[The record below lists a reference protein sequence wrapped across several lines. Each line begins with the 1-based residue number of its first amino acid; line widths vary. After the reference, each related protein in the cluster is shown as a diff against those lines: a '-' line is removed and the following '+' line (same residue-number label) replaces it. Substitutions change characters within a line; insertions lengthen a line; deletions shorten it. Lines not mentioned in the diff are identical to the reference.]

1 MLLSFMWMIWPKS
14 FQLVSLLKL
23 PQFLLDEV
31 EEVSALKATAAAV
44 QTHDYGVEGADQH
57 RCPVHLKLLRHHLT
71 TGGAVP
77 NRVHQTRQNLP
88 CWRTSDQTKA
98 SEQGQIHYSK
108 TKLLF
113 CFYMIYNKAT
123 GWMLMKYL
131 GHISQMM
138 YQKIINILHCDLTL
152 FLTIRHIYKTKWCK
166 KSCWPDIV
174 RQNLLKNKK

>member
-1 MLLSFMWMIWPKS
+1 MWMIWPKS

-57 RCPVHLKLLRHHLT
+57 RGPVHLKLLRHHLT

-77 NRVHQTRQNLP
+77 NSTSNPSEPAMLEDIWSNKSLRTRP
-88 CWRTSDQTKA
+88 
-98 SEQGQIHYSK
+98 IHYNK

-113 CFYMIYNKAT
+113 CFYMISNKPT
-123 GWMLMKYL
+123 GWMLWW
-131 GHISQMM
+131 
-138 YQKIINILHCDLTL
+138 NIWVTFHKLCTKKLLIYCTVTWLFAL
-152 FLTIRHIYKTKWCK
+152 FLTISIFTK
-166 KSCWPDIV
+166 
-174 RQNLLKNKK
+174 QNDAKNHAGLT

>member
-1 MLLSFMWMIWPKS
+1 MWMIWPKS

-57 RCPVHLKLLRHHLT
+57 RGPVHLKLLRHHLT

-77 NRVHQTRQNLP
+77 NSVHQTRQNLP

-98 SEQGQIHYSK
+98 SEQYQITI
-108 TKLLF
+108 TKLSFSFVFIRFL
-113 CFYMIYNKAT
+113 INP
-123 GWMLMKYL
+123 L
-131 GHISQMM
+131 GECWW
-138 YQKIINILHCDLTL
+138 NIWVT
-152 FLTIRHIYKTKWCK
+152 FQKWCTK
-166 KSCWPDIV
+166 KWLIYCTVTWHFSWQLGIFTK
-174 RQNLLKNKK
+174 QNDAKNHAGLT